1 VIQLFVYGTL
11 MDRALVQQLTGRRFR
26 TQAALLHGYRKVVPQ
41 NGYPYI
47 VSDSGGTVEGIVLH
61 DVDAV
66 ALRAFDAYEEEG
78 ELYRRTAVVVTV
90 DAQPTPAFAYVGISN
105 AHRQS

>member
-1 VIQLFVYGTL
+1 MQLFVYGTL

-26 TQAALLHGYRKVVPQ
+26 TQAARLRGYRKVTPQ
-41 NGYPYI
+41 NGYSYI
-47 VSDSGGTVEGIVLH
+47 VADSGETVEGIVLQ

-78 ELYRRTAVVVTV
+78 RLYRRTAVVVIV
-90 DAQPTPAFAYVGISN
+90 NAQPMQAFAYVGIPDV
-105 AHRQS
+105 HTQS